1 MSLMMMM
8 MMMTMMVIFIP
19 EKTLTIMQVYMEAT
33 ACFPFIVANTFAKD
47 I

>member
-1 MSLMMMM
+1 MCFFGQLCKGGPVVSKL
-8 MMMTMMVIFIP
+8 
-19 EKTLTIMQVYMEAT
+19 TLHQVYLEAT

>member
-1 MSLMMMM
+1 MKLMGN
-8 MMMTMMVIFIP
+8 MMMTIMIIFNP